1 MKGEMKG
8 ELKKDMTER
17 QIDTFDLRRAFGS
30 FATGV
35 TIVTTLDDQQ
45 IPCGFTA
52 NSFSSVSLDPPL
64 LLVSIAKSA
73 FGLTIFSESKGFAIN
88 ILAEH
93 QRNLSNLFASQG
105 ADKFAKVDWQ
115 QRVTGSPLLDNSV
128 AWFDCENYQ
137 QVDAGD
143 HVILIGKV
151 LDYQYNSDSPLGF
164 CRGAYVSFGLSPKML
179 ELVSSTGGVQIGALI
194 ENDGKILL
202 QTDDAGE
209 LICIPVADQI
219 GNKSIPDSLLGRLA
233 AAGIDV
239 QLPFLFAAYSCDD
252 MRAIYYRGELLSNI
266 NVAQTPELQFYAY
279 DDIPWEKVQDLANLS
294 MIRRFFRERE
304 IDNFGVYI
312 GDYDAGD
319 VYPLPS

>member
-1 MKGEMKG
+1 MAANNTTKA
-8 ELKKDMTER
+8 
-17 QIDTFDLRRAFGS
+17 INTFDLRRAFGS

-35 TIVTTLDDQQ
+35 TIVTTLDGEDV
-45 IPCGFTA
+45 PCGFTA

-73 FGLTIFSESKGFAIN
+73 FGLSIFSESKGFAIN
-88 ILAEH
+88 ILADH

-105 ADKFAKVDWQ
+105 ADKFSNVEWQ
-115 QRVTGSPLLDNSV
+115 QRATGSPLLDNVV

-151 LDYQYNSDSPLGF
+151 LDYHYNTDSPLGF

-179 ELVSSTGGVQIGALI
+179 ELVTSTGRLQVGALV
-194 ENDGKILL
+194 ENEGRILL
-202 QTDDAGE
+202 QKDTTNDNVK
-209 LICIPVADQI
+209 IPVAASVGGPD
-219 GNKSIPDSLLGRLA
+219 KPDSLLGMLGA
-233 AAGIDV
+233 EGIEA
-239 QLPFLFAAYSCDD
+239 QLPFLFAAYQCLDT
-252 MRAIYYRGELLSNI
+252 RYIYYRGEIESLDSLNLTS
-266 NVAQTPELQFYAY
+266 QFKFY
-279 DDIPWEKVQDLANLS
+279 DYDEIPWGAVQDEANES
-294 MIRRFFRERE
+294 MVKRYFKERE

-319 VYPLPS
+319 IYPLPS

>member
-1 MKGEMKG
+1 M
-8 ELKKDMTER
+8 
-17 QIDTFDLRRAFGS
+17 
-30 FATGV
+30 
-35 TIVTTLDDQQ
+35 DDQDQ
-45 IPCGFTA
+45 PCGFTA

-73 FGLTIFSESKGFAIN
+73 FGLTVFSESKGFAIN
-88 ILAEH
+88 ILAEQ

-105 ADKFAKVDWQ
+105 ADKFANVEWQ
-115 QRVTGSPLLDNSV
+115 QQATGSPLLDNVV

-151 LDYQYNSDSPLGF
+151 VDYQYNSDSPLGF

-179 ELVSSTGGVQIGALI
+179 ELVSSTGGVQVGALI
-194 ENDGKILL
+194 ENEGKILL
-202 QTDDAGE
+202 QADSEND
-209 LICIPVADQI
+209 LVRVPVADQV
-219 GNKSIPDSLLGRLA
+219 GNKAIPDSLLGLLA
-233 AAGIDV
+233 TTGIDV

-252 MRAIYYRGELLSNI
+252 MRAIYYRGELLSNS
-266 NVAQTPELQFYAY
+266 NVTQSRELQFYAH
-279 DDIPWEKVQDLANLS
+279 DDIPWEKIRDLANLS